1 MNYQSNAKLKEIIK
15 RYTVVLTH
23 IIMMFLIAITTASC
37 VVMLMRA
44 VNYLFTY

>member
-23 IIMMFLIAITTASC
+23 IIMMFLIAITATSC
-37 VVMLMRA
+37 IVKLMRV